1 MHTIVRDIVA
11 TVTGPGFDYKT
22 ARVLF
27 DTDGNAAVFIPPGTS
42 PAVVFA
48 SSPSANQMQG
58 RSVDGTVFWK
68 RKSAS
73 CSFPLAKCHT
83 KTSILA
89 VRWPDEVPVG
99 PPMNDTTSLEDAER
113 AAFESEFGLPPGTRV
128 DA

>member
-1 MHTIVRDIVA
+1 MHTIVRDIIA

-27 DTDGNAAVFIPPGTS
+27 DDAGNAAVFIPPGAA

-58 RSVDGTVFWK
+58 KSDDGTVFWK

-73 CSFPLAKCHT
+73 CSFPLAKCNT
-83 KTSILA
+83 KTSTLA
-89 VRWPDEVPVG
+89 ERWVEPSEPA
-99 PPMNDTTSLEDAER
+99 PASDTTPL
-113 AAFESEFGLPPGTRV
+113 V